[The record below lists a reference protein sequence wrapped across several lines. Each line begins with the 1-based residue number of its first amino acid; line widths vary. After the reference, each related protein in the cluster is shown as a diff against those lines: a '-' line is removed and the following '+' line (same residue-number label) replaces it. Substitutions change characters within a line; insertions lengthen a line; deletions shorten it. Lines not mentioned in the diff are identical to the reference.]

1 MEKPNGK
8 LRICL
13 DPKDL
18 NTAIKQPHYPL
29 PTLEDA
35 LSKMTCQRC
44 PVKDVLSKMPCQ
56 RCPVK
61 DVLSK
66 MTGAKFFSKL
76 DARSGY
82 WQLKPSPECSYL
94 TTFNT
99 PYGRYRF
106 LPLPFGIIS
115 AQDEFQ
121 RKMDETFEGLPG
133 VTPLVDDIIVT
144 GRTREETTP
153 TSVNARESS
162 DQESK
167 AQP

>member
-1 MEKPNGK
+1 MEKTNGK

-18 NTAIKQPHYPL
+18 NAATKRPYYPM
-29 PTLEDA
+29 PTLE
-35 LSKMTCQRC
+35 
-44 PVKDVLSKMPCQ
+44 
-56 RCPVK
+56 

-82 WQLKPSPECSYL
+82 WQLKLSPESSYL

-106 LPLPFGIIS
+106 LRLPFGIVS

-121 RKMDETFEGLPG
+121 LKMDETFEGLPG
-133 VTPLVDDIIVT
+133 ITPLVDNIIVT
-144 GRTREETTP
+144 GRTQEEHDTNLRATLERAAAKNLKLNP
-153 TSVNARESS
+153 DKLTVGA
-162 DQESK
+162 QEV
-167 AQP
+167 

>member
-1 MEKPNGK
+1 M
-8 LRICL
+8 
-13 DPKDL
+13 
-18 NTAIKQPHYPL
+18 

-35 LSKMTCQRC
+35 L
-44 PVKDVLSKMPCQ
+44 L
-56 RCPVK
+56 
-61 DVLSK
+61 K

-82 WQLKPSPECSYL
+82 WQLNLSPESSYL

-99 PYGRYRF
+99 PFGRYRF
-106 LPLPFGIIS
+106 LRVPFGIIS
-115 AQDEFQ
+115 GQDEFQ
-121 RKMDETFEGLPG
+121 RKMNETFEGLPG